1 MNVTIFKNLQN
12 TNTPFIKDIDF
23 ILDRIKSGKSK
34 LIVDEIRKQPTKELA
49 DNIKVTLP
57 AICFSGI
64 FTKRAD
70 SSITEH
76 SGLVCLD
83 FDKYESIEILNIDF
97 DKFKIDKYTFA
108 MFISPSG
115 IGIKLLV
122 KIPKDIDNHKKYFDA
137 LEKYYDNTHFDTT
150 SKNISRICFE
160 SYDPNIYINKGSELW
175 SEKIEDEQF
184 DYRYHAPTI
193 KLENESEIIKRL
205 WAWFN
210 KSYSMTKGS
219 RNHNLFILVSSFS
232 DYGISEQET
241 NRFCNQFITNDF
253 TANEIDKVIRSAYSK
268 CKSNFGM
275 KFFEDSEAL
284 KQISIKLKSGT
295 TIKEIK
301 ESMPN
306 VDERVLNEI
315 KENATINNFWTF
327 TKKGVNIENYLYKLW
342 LESNGFFKYYPENSE
357 SFIFVK
363 VTNNLIDNTNE
374 VKIKD
379 YVLNELLKQDEH
391 KVYEYMAGNQKYFKD
406 DYLNI
411 LSESNIFFKED
422 TIDTGYIYFRN
433 AAVKVTSDNI
443 ELIDYLELDGFVWK
457 KHIIDFDF
465 KITDNINCDFN
476 KFINLISNKNNE
488 KVNSITSTI
497 GYLMHSFKTSANNKA
512 IILNDETISE
522 NPNGGSGKGIFW
534 NALSKVK
541 RVSDINGKSFSFEK
555 SFPYQTVSADT
566 QILVF
571 DDVQKNFKF
580 ENLFSV
586 ITEGIT
592 LEKKNKDAIK
602 IPVSRSPKIVITTN
616 YTVGG
621 VGGSFERRKWEI
633 EFSSYFSHKHTPL
646 NEFGRMFF
654 DEWNHA
660 EWLKFYNYMV
670 KCMQMYLVNGLVGY
684 EYVNL
689 EIRKYIKETSFEFY
703 EWANKDTLKENE
715 RLNKNMVFNLF
726 IEEYPDFK
734 KYNLS
739 TKRFWGWVEKYCI
752 FNKIELTKGQD
763 SMGQR
768 YVELITDNNT
778 F

>member
-49 DNIKVTLP
+49 DVIKVTLP

-160 SYDPNIYINKGSELW
+160 SYDPNIYINKDSELW

-205 WAWFN
+205 WSWFN

-465 KITDNINCDFN
+465 KITDNIDCDFN

-602 IPVSRSPKIVITTN
+602 IPVSRSPKIIITTN

-621 VGGSFERRKWEI
+621 IGGSFERRKWEI

-654 DEWNHA
+654 DEWNHN
-660 EWLKFYNYMV
+660 EWLRFYNYMV

-715 RLNKNMVFNLF
+715 RLNKNMVYNIFV
-726 IEEYPDFK
+726 EEYPDFK

-739 TKRFWGWVEKYCI
+739 TKRFWGWVEKYCN
-752 FNKIELTKGQD
+752 FNNIQLTKGQD

-768 YVELITDNNT
+768 YIELLTDNT

>member
-1 MNVTIFKNLQN
+1 
-12 TNTPFIKDIDF
+12 
-23 ILDRIKSGKSK
+23 
-34 LIVDEIRKQPTKELA
+34 
-49 DNIKVTLP
+49 
-57 AICFSGI
+57 
-64 FTKRAD
+64 
-70 SSITEH
+70 
-76 SGLVCLD
+76 
-83 FDKYESIEILNIDF
+83 
-97 DKFKIDKYTFA
+97 
-108 MFISPSG
+108 
-115 IGIKLLV
+115 
-122 KIPKDIDNHKKYFDA
+122 
-137 LEKYYDNTHFDTT
+137 
-150 SKNISRICFE
+150 
-160 SYDPNIYINKGSELW
+160 
-175 SEKIEDEQF
+175 
-184 DYRYHAPTI
+184 
-193 KLENESEIIKRL
+193 
-205 WAWFN
+205 
-210 KSYSMTKGS
+210 
-219 RNHNLFILVSSFS
+219 
-232 DYGISEQET
+232 
-241 NRFCNQFITNDF
+241 
-253 TANEIDKVIRSAYSK
+253 
-268 CKSNFGM
+268 
-275 KFFEDSEAL
+275 
-284 KQISIKLKSGT
+284 
-295 TIKEIK
+295 
-301 ESMPN
+301 
-306 VDERVLNEI
+306 
-315 KENATINNFWTF
+315 
-327 TKKGVNIENYLYKLW
+327 
-342 LESNGFFKYYPENSE
+342 
-357 SFIFVK
+357 
-363 VTNNLIDNTNE
+363 
-374 VKIKD
+374 
-379 YVLNELLKQDEH
+379 LLKQGED
-391 KVYEYMAGNQKYFKD
+391 KVYEYMAGTQKYFKD

-433 AAVKVTSDNI
+433 AAVKVTNDNI

-465 KITDNINCDFN
+465 KITDNVNCDFS
-476 KFINLISNKNNE
+476 KFIELISNKNSD

-602 IPVSRSPKIVITTN
+602 IPVSRSPKIIITTN

-654 DEWNHA
+654 DEWNNK
-660 EWLKFYNYMV
+660 EWLNFYNYMV
-670 KCMQMYLVNGLVGY
+670 KCMQMYLVNGLVSY

-715 RLNKNMVFNLF
+715 RLNKNMIYNIF
-726 IEEYPDFK
+726 IDEYPDFK

-763 SMGQR
+763 SIGQR
-768 YVELITDNNT
+768 YIELITDNNT